1 MRQVALRWRERAM
14 PSKSATKAQS
24 PRLEDQL
31 CFAVYQ
37 ASHAFTRLYRQ
48 VLAELGLTYPQYLV
62 MLVLWEQDGLSVK
75 ALGERLMLDS
85 GTLTPLLKRLEASG
99 LIRRQRSKEDE
110 RQLLLALTEQGEAL
124 RAKGRCVP
132 GEMAASIDDAGVV
145 DGALLAQLDRLRAA
159 LQKAIGSD

>member
-1 MRQVALRWRERAM
+1 MRRVALRGRERAM

-37 ASHAFTRLYRQ
+37 ASHAFTRLYRR
-48 VLAELGLTYPQYLV
+48 VLSELGLTYPQYLV

-110 RQLLLALTEQGEAL
+110 RQLLLWLTEQGEAL

-132 GEMAASIDDAGVV
+132 DEMAASIDDAGVV
-145 DGALLAQLDRLRAA
+145 DGTLLAQLDRLRGA
-159 LQKAIGSD
+159 LQKAVGSD